1 MIQHFISRYTPKRT
15 ESRVSKRGLNT
26 PVHSSII
33 HNSQEVEEVKC
44 PLMGDDKLWSIHAV
58 EYYSASKRKEILTHV
73 TTWTNLDIMLNET
86 SQSYRTNLV

>member
-1 MIQHFISRYTPKRT
+1 
-15 ESRVSKRGLNT
+15 
-26 PVHSSII
+26 
-33 HNSQEVEEVKC
+33 
-44 PLMGDDKLWSIHAV
+44 MGDDKLWSIHAV

>member
-33 HNSQEVEEVKC
+33 HNSQEVKEAKC
-44 PLMGDDKLWSIHAV
+44 PLMGDDKQIMVHPRSGILFSF
-58 EYYSASKRKEILTHV
+58 KKEGNSDTLQHGQTLTLHL
-73 TTWTNLDIMLNET
+73 TK
-86 SQSYRTNLV
+86 